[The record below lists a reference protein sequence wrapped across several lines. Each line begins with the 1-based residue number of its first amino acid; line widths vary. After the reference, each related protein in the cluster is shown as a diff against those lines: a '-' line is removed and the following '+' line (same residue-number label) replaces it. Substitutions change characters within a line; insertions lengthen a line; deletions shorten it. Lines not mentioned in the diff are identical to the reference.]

1 MNFEM
6 HIMII
11 TLPLWLIPDMIIGI
25 YTGKVITNVIIAFL
39 ALKRET
45 QFIMEQGAFVESFTS
60 ELVALDDIPSSIIC
74 NPCHKD
80 GRSETMAKL
89 FNLIQLHNLCQCLR
103 AIHK

>member
-6 HIMII
+6 HVMII

-25 YTGKVITNVIIAFL
+25 YTGNVITNVIIAFL

-45 QFIMEQGAFVESFTS
+45 QFIMEQGALFQALVESFTK

-89 FNLIQLHNLCQCLR
+89 LNFRVQLHNL
-103 AIHK
+103 